1 MKHPGLSTRAY
12 NRVFVVARTL
22 ADIKGSEQTMSDR
35 VSEDIQHR
43 SVDWKANSCPNND
56 LTNTSIL
63 KYYKPHQC
71 GAMPIEEYL
80 QPADKQ
86 S

>member
-1 MKHPGLSTRAY
+1 MI
-12 NRVFVVARTL
+12 VVARTL

-35 VSEDIQHR
+35 VSDDIQHW
-43 SVDWKANSCPNND
+43 SADWKANSYPNNN
-56 LTNTSIL
+56 LTNTRIL

-80 QPADKQ
+80 QPADRQ